1 MSFFSK
7 KYDLKKVWQD
17 IKKDA
22 EKARGGKK
30 PGGKMGF
37 EDLLDKL
44 EKAVQSKTPDANAIM
59 RQTAD
64 LAAKM
69 KAYAASLP
77 DGEHEFV
84 ADINGFVNIL
94 TEIARACEINAR
106 QIAAEHKELLL
117 ARNKIARINQIG
129 DALQMRLNKLR
140 ARHAALVDAKAAAAL
155 LKEINALDEA
165 IQKVG
170 ADMGEATAEVM
181 RLQD

>member
-1 MSFFSK
+1 EVGPRRGRRGGRRVQPHRSPGRTDMSFFSK

-44 EKAVQSKTPDANAIM
+44 EKAGQSKTPDANAIM

-117 ARNKIARINQIG
+117 ARNS
-129 DALQMRLNKLR
+129 RLESIP
-140 ARHAALVDAKAAAAL
+140 A
-155 LKEINALDEA
+155 
-165 IQKVG
+165 
-170 ADMGEATAEVM
+170 
-181 RLQD
+181 